1 MEQDMRPF
9 LYCAVGLV
17 LVGFTFSRADAQERG
32 TTEPG
37 AIPQN
42 LPPTISQKPSIPP
55 LRLSPTQRTEI
66 QQALR
71 SEDTEVSFAL
81 KSAKG
86 AQNFTP
92 SVGAKVPTALKLH
105 PLPRPLV
112 YEIQPLKRYSYVK
125 FKHQVLIVN
134 PMSREIVDMFPE
146 A

>member
-17 LVGFTFSRADAQERG
+17 LVGFTFSRADAQEGG
-32 TTEPG
+32 TRDPG

-42 LPPTISQKPSIPP
+42 IPPAISQKPSIPP

-66 QQALR
+66 QRTLR

-81 KSAKG
+81 KSTKG

-92 SVGAKVPTALKLH
+92 SVGTKVPAALTLH
-105 PLPRPLV
+105 PLPRALASQ
-112 YEIQPLKRYSYVK
+112 IQPLKRYSYVK
-125 FKHQVLIVN
+125 FKHQVLIVK

>member
-9 LYCAVGLV
+9 LYCTVGLV

-32 TTEPG
+32 TTDHG

-42 LPPTISQKPSIPP
+42 IPRAISQKPSIPP

-81 KSAKG
+81 KSPKTAE
-86 AQNFTP
+86 NFAP
-92 SVGAKVPTALKLH
+92 SVGAKVPGALTLH
-105 PLPRPLV
+105 PLPRPLAD
-112 YEIQPLKRYSYVK
+112 EIQPLQHYTYVK
-125 FKHQVLIVN
+125 FKHQILIVN
-134 PMSREIVDMFPE
+134 PISREIVDMFPE